1 MKVKVVVI
9 GVLFIAFIF
18 MLSYNKSNKI
28 KEKPRERDIESNIQ
42 KQENEYSNEINIQE
56 LEQKLTQASYSSELE
71 PIERSMEGSV
81 LYVKEI
87 LPKDVKEIDRTYESE
102 VGVTAVT
109 YKVNNIEFEIRY
121 MHPYKNNGNSDE
133 YDLSKTAGIN
143 LTLK

>member
-87 LPKDVKEIDRTYESE
+87 LPKYVKEIDRTYESE

>member
-1 MKVKVVVI
+1 MNVRLASI
-9 GVLFIAFIF
+9 GILFILFIF
-18 MLSYNKSNKI
+18 TIGCSKSNKTI
-28 KEKPRERDIESNIQ
+28 EDTKETGKEV
-42 KQENEYSNEINIQE
+42 NIQE

-81 LYVKEI
+81 SYVKEI

-109 YKVNNIEFEIRY
+109 YKADDIEFEVRY
-121 MHPYKNNGNSDE
+121 MHPYKDNGNSDD
-133 YDLSKTAGIN
+133 YDLSKTAGIV

>member
-81 LYVKEI
+81 SYVKEI
-87 LPKDVKEIDRTYESE
+87 LPKDVEEIDRTYESE

-133 YDLSKTAGIN
+133 YDLSKTAGIA

>member
-133 YDLSKTAGIN
+133 YDLSKTAGIA

>member
-42 KQENEYSNEINIQE
+42 NQENEYLNEINIQE
-56 LEQKLTQASYSSELE
+56 LERKLTQASYSSESE
-71 PIERSMEGSV
+71 PIQRSMEGS
-81 LYVKEI
+81 LEYVKGI
-87 LPKDVKEIDRTYESE
+87 LPEGVKEIDRTYESE

-109 YKVNNIEFEIRY
+109 YKADDIEFEVRY
-121 MHPYKNNGNSDE
+121 MHPYKDNGNSDE
-133 YDLSKTAGIN
+133 YDLSKTAGIA

>member
-42 KQENEYSNEINIQE
+42 NQENEYLNEINIQE
-56 LEQKLTQASYSSELE
+56 LERKLTQASYSSELE

-87 LPKDVKEIDRTYESE
+87 LPEDVKEIDRTYESE

-133 YDLSKTAGIN
+133 YDLSKTAGIA

>member
-1 MKVKVVVI
+1 MNVRLASI
-9 GVLFIAFIF
+9 GILFILFIF
-18 MLSYNKSNKI
+18 TIGCSKSNKTI
-28 KEKPRERDIESNIQ
+28 EDTKETGKEV
-42 KQENEYSNEINIQE
+42 NIQE

-81 LYVKEI
+81 SYVKEI

-109 YKVNNIEFEIRY
+109 YKADDIEFEVRY
-121 MHPYKNNGNSDE
+121 MHPYKDNGNSDD
-133 YDLSKTAGIN
+133 YDLSKTAGIA